1 MKKISIR
8 KSGSGVE
15 RVFRIVLIPL
25 TFLGLVQLF
34 MDYENA
40 FMKAVLPLAI
50 MSPMAILIYRSLKPN
65 TIFWNR
71 MGFNANLGGKF
82 GSSVSYSDI
91 KEVLFEDDTLIIKR
105 LMSKD
110 LKFDL
115 GKYSKE
121 EQGKLMEFMADKS
134 KLYGSK
140 HYRTSR
146 SQMRYF

>member
-1 MKKISIR
+1 MKTISIR

-15 RVFRIVLIPL
+15 RVFLIVLIPL
-25 TFLGLVQLF
+25 AFLGLVQLF

-50 MSPMAILIYRSLKPN
+50 MSPMVILIYRSLKPN

-121 EQGKLMEFMADKS
+121 EQKKLREFMADKS
-134 KLYGSK
+134 KLYGLK
-140 HYRTSR
+140 HYRTTR
-146 SQMRYF
+146 SQIRYF